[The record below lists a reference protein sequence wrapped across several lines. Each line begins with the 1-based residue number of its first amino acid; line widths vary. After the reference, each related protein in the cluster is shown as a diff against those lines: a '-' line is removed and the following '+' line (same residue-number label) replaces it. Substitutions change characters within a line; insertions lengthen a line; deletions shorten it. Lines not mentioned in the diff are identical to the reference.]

1 MARKCNF
8 DREEKLHQAM
18 TLFWQKGYANTAISD
33 LVDHLQINR
42 FSLYNAFGDKQKLYY
57 EAWIHILSATLKNKT
72 VSRHN
77 PYFSSRQEVKKND
90 L

>member
-1 MARKCNF
+1 
-8 DREEKLHQAM
+8 M
-18 TLFWQKGYANTAISD
+18 TAKIANPIATIIIVENKSLTFCYAS
-33 LVDHLQINR
+33 
-42 FSLYNAFGDKQKLYY
+42 
-57 EAWIHILSATLKNKT
+57 WIHILSATLKNKT